1 MNKLAAYISASVGNS
16 VLLVLFIL
24 LGLDFIAAI
33 ISEMGV
39 VSDKYPFTAVLRYC
53 LFSIPG
59 NVFDL
64 LPFAALVGA
73 LAGLGSLAANSEL
86 VVIRSAGIST
96 ARIVWMVVRPVL
108 VILLVGML
116 ISEFVAPHTET
127 IAQGD
132 RAIALRSDSS
142 IVSRDGLWHREG
154 NDFMHF
160 NVVQAN
166 GILYGVSI
174 YSYDAQ
180 RQLRS
185 TLYAERAIFQT
196 DHWLLE
202 DYSRSSVNIAGKSNA
217 VVAQEQGTAIV
228 WDTALSPA
236 LLNILVLDPIDLS
249 ISGLWDY
256 SHYLDGQ
263 GLNSGQ
269 YKLAFWEKVLQP
281 LATIGLVLIAVSF
294 IFGPLREVTM
304 GFRVF
309 VGVLFGVVFRTGQD
323 LLTPASLVYG
333 FEPIYASLAPIVICL
348 LIGAWFLRRAN

>member
-1 MNKLAAYISASVGNS
+1 MKKLNAYISASVGNS
-16 VLLVLFIL
+16 ILMVLLVL

-33 ISEMGV
+33 IDEMGL
-39 VSDKYPFTAVLRYC
+39 VSDQYPFTGVLRYA

-86 VVIRSAGIST
+86 VVMRSAGVAT
-96 ARIVWMVVRPVL
+96 ARIAWMVVRPVL
-108 VILLVGML
+108 VILLSGML

-160 NVVQAN
+160 NVVQAS
-166 GILYGVSI
+166 GVLYGVSI

-185 TLYAERAIFQT
+185 TLYAQRAIFQA

-202 DYSRSSVNIAGKSNA
+202 DYSRSTLSALDVGSG
-217 VVAQEQGTAIV
+217 VVAQQTGLSTS

-249 ISGLWDY
+249 IKGLWDY
-256 SHYLDGQ
+256 SKYLDGQ
-263 GLNSGQ
+263 GLNSGR

-281 LATIGLVLIAVSF
+281 LATVSLVLIAVSF
-294 IFGPLREVTM
+294 VFGPLREVTM
-304 GFRVF
+304 GFRIF

-333 FEPIYASLAPIVICL
+333 FSPIYASLIPIVICL
-348 LIGAWFLRRAN
+348 LIGSWFLRGKS